1 GRSQRMRKAE
11 TIREMVQ
18 EGFRLNLLLEI
29 AKMARS
35 TYYYQVKQLAQED
48 KDMDLKELIQGIY
61 DEHHGNYGY
70 RSIHL

>member
-1 GRSQRMRKAE
+1 MRKAE

-35 TYYYQVKQLAQED
+35 TYYYQVKQLDKSD
-48 KDMDLKELIQGIY
+48 KDEAINSEIKAIYEEHKETMVTVA
-61 DEHHGNYGY
+61 
-70 RSIHL
+70 SI